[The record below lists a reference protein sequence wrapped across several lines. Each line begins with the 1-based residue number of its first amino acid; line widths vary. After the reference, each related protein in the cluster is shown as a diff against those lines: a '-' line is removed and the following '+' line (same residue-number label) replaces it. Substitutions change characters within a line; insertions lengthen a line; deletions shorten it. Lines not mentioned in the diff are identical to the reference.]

1 MGSLRQELW
10 DAANHVVEGDL
21 FRHPPLAR
29 HADDVA
35 VVLGGSAATEDC
47 DEYSGC
53 DLFVFVAGHAEHSG
67 LGHWQEVRR
76 GGFHYRFLVDDVET
90 FRGAVAQG
98 DDAALYLLTK
108 GRVISDPGA
117 MLAGVWESNQLSAD
131 LWTMKIAERYRALR
145 QRRASLAWSL
155 RRGQMIAVLDN
166 LRLVLEHGLAC
177 CFYLDGQPAPP
188 SKWLFRGALRT
199 GAGRAVRVTVFE
211 LLSSLGDLA
220 MLGGSMNL
228 HHNLVYQR
236 VSRFQTE
243 LEQRLVAAGY
253 PIPGLARLSTREAMH
268 GMEERTPR
276 LRTRRRQA

>member
-10 DAANHVVEGDL
+10 DAANHVVERDL

-29 HADDVA
+29 HSDDVA

-53 DLFVFVAGHAEHSG
+53 DLFVFVPGRSEHSS
-67 LGHWQEVRR
+67 LGQWQEVRR
-76 GGFHYRFLVDDVET
+76 NGFHYRFLVDDVER
-90 FRGAVAQG
+90 FRAAVARG

-108 GRVISDPGA
+108 GRVISDSA
-117 MLAGVWESNQLSAD
+117 AILAEIWGGHPLSPE

-177 CFYLDGQPAPP
+177 CFYLEGQPAPP

-199 GAGRAVRVTVFE
+199 RAGRAVRVTVFE

-236 VSRFQTE
+236 VNRFQTE
-243 LEQRLVAAGY
+243 LEQQLVDAGY
-253 PIPGLARLSTREAMH
+253 PIPGLARLSVGDALH

-276 LRTRRRQA
+276 LRSRRRQA